1 MNKEYEERLKDLREI
16 NSIENNEIIKLSKIS
31 KKFTTANKNITVL
44 KNVNLTIRK
53 GELISLN
60 GPSGSG
66 KSTLLHIIAL
76 LDQPSSGE
84 VFFKKKNLS
93 KSNDREK
100 DLVRKKG
107 ISIIYQQNNLL
118 NDFTALENVI
128 IPLINNEFSWEESTR
143 KAKKLLSLVNLNK
156 RLNHFPSEL
165 SGGEQQRVAV
175 ARALVT
181 EPDLILADEPTGS
194 LDRKNS
200 NEIFFLLSELKS
212 KSRAILYATHNR
224 ELSDRADYKLNI
236 LDGNIIREN
245 E

>member
-1 MNKEYEERLKDLREI
+1 MLHVT
-16 NSIENNEIIKLSKIS
+16 KLS
-31 KKFTTANKNITVL
+31 KKFTGSRKDIIVL
-44 KNVNLTIRK
+44 KNINLKINK
-53 GELISLN
+53 GELVSLT

-76 LDQPSSGE
+76 LDQPTSGE
-84 VFFKKKNLS
+84 VFFNKKSFS
-93 KSNDREK
+93 KSNDNER

-118 NDFTALENVI
+118 SDFTALENVI
-128 IPLINNEFSWEESTR
+128 IPLVNNGYKWNEAEK
-143 KAKKLLSLVNLNK
+143 KANKILKLVNLSK
-156 RLNHFPSEL
+156 RIDHFPTEL

-194 LDRKNS
+194 LDRKTA
-200 NEIFFLLSELKS
+200 NEIFSLFMKLKS
-212 KSRAILYATHNR
+212 KNRAILYATHNR
-224 ELSDRADYKLNI
+224 ELSNRADYKLNI
-236 LDGNIIREN
+236 LDGNITRKN